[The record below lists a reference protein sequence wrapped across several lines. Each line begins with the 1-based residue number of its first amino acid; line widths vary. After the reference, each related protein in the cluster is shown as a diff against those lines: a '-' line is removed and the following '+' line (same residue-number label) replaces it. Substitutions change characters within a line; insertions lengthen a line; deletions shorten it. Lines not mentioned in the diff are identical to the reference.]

1 MSHYFS
7 IPLVVPRRFVAAL
20 KTTKLVVVLR
30 KTKASVPFRFVV
42 VAFLASFLLASAGLA
57 QEPSD
62 YQNVVPG
69 PYHPIVPPYPVE
81 FGFSQHHS
89 STALEGALRGKAA
102 VIQARGNFELSES
115 QARILDQQTRWLS
128 RENDLA
134 QTEALLIQKKL
145 WSDARIEERKSR
157 EARVAAGK
165 VSQAERRSSVHRE
178 AYRLSPSE
186 LDLATG
192 QIIWPVLLQADEFR
206 FERQQLEDLF
216 REHVSYGSPLPEKA
230 REISRAVDKLVRTL
244 RSEISSVPRSDY
256 LTAQKF
262 LRGLKV
268 EAEALVAG

>member
-7 IPLVVPRRFVAAL
+7 SPFVVPRRFVAAL
-20 KTTKLVVVLR
+20 KTTKLVVKLR
-30 KTKASVPFRFVV
+30 KTRSTVPFRLV
-42 VAFLASFLLASAGLA
+42 VAAILATFVLAGAGIA

-62 YQNVVPG
+62 YQTVVPG

-81 FGFSQHHS
+81 FGFSQDHS

-102 VIQARGNFELSES
+102 VIQAWGNFELSDS

-145 WSDARIEERKSR
+145 WSDARIEERKER
-157 EARVAAGK
+157 EARVAEGK
-165 VSQAERRSSVHRE
+165 ISQAQRRSTLHRE

-192 QIIWPVLLQADEFR
+192 QIIWPVLLQAEEFR
-206 FERQQLEDLF
+206 FERQQVEDLF
-216 REHVSYGSPLPEKA
+216 REHVSYGTPLREKS
-230 REISRAVDKLVRTL
+230 REISRLVDKLVRSL
-244 RSEISSVPRSDY
+244 RSEIAAVPRGDY
-256 LTAQKF
+256 MTAQKF

-268 EAEALVAG
+268 EAEALVTG

>member
-7 IPLVVPRRFVAAL
+7 SPFVVPRRFLAAL
-20 KTTKLVVVLR
+20 KTTKLVVKLR
-30 KTKASVPFRFVV
+30 RTKASVPFCLII
-42 VAFLASFLLASAGLA
+42 ATILATIVLTTAGVA

-69 PYHPIVPPYPVE
+69 PYHSIVPPYPVE
-81 FGFSQHHS
+81 FGFSQDHS

-102 VIQARGNFELSES
+102 VIQAWGNFELSDS

-145 WSDARIEERKSR
+145 WSDARIDERKGR

-165 VSQAERRSSVHRE
+165 VSQAQRRSTLHRE

-192 QIIWPVLLQADEFR
+192 QIIWPVLLQAEEFR

-216 REHVSYGSPLPEKA
+216 REHVSYGTPLPEKA
-230 REISRAVDKLVRTL
+230 GEISRVVDKLVRTL
-244 RSEISSVPRSDY
+244 RNEISAVPRGDY

-268 EAEALVAG
+268 EAEALVTG